1 MPQRVQNS
9 IVAKIGKRK
18 LKEAGNEVRT
28 GWKDLTELKAFYDL
42 CAALVL
48 DGKRSGGYLR
58 KEGVD
63 AVIKQLGE
71 MGKVVTRM
79 QIKNKLDHLRKQW
92 KTWKEIFKHKI
103 GLGYDPVTRKIYA
116 NDEWWI
122 RKFEVSSLYIIVK
135 NSTVY
140 NYIVF

>member
-1 MPQRVQNS
+1 M
-9 IVAKIGKRK
+9 
-18 LKEAGNEVRT
+18 RT

-71 MGKVVTRM
+71 TGKVVTRM
-79 QIKNKLDHLRKQW
+79 
-92 KTWKEIFKHKI
+92 
-103 GLGYDPVTRKIYA
+103 
-116 NDEWWI
+116 
-122 RKFEVSSLYIIVK
+122 
-135 NSTVY
+135 
-140 NYIVF
+140 

>member
-1 MPQRVQNS
+1 M
-9 IVAKIGKRK
+9 
-18 LKEAGNEVRT
+18 RT

-71 MGKVVTRM
+71 MGKVVTHM
-79 QIKNKLDHLRKQW
+79 KFKNK
-92 KTWKEIFKHKI
+92 
-103 GLGYDPVTRKIYA
+103 
-116 NDEWWI
+116 
-122 RKFEVSSLYIIVK
+122 
-135 NSTVY
+135 
-140 NYIVF
+140 